1 MSKKSNHIDQS
12 GWSHAASTRL
22 VACITSACLIC
33 GAFWVYGM
41 VSGQAVF
48 TWIGGISLLCLSLG
62 HQGWQARQARQ
73 ASTSRQV
80 PSTVTLFS
88 QRLAQATDRWS
99 VHVHSA
105 QSQMRQGTDELLQG
119 FVAILDQLDRITQ
132 TPDGSQAGQQFET
145 LGQCEAELHLLIQH
159 FSSFVASRDR
169 MLATVLSLNTTSA
182 GLRGMADDVALIARQ
197 TGLLSVNAAIEA
209 ARAGPSGRGFAVVAA
224 EVRRLS
230 TASGD
235 TGKRIGD
242 QVQAFGEQVQRTLD
256 ETASSTEADAQL
268 VHRSQNTVES
278 VLQRVKSTV
287 ELLSQRADELDA
299 SSLAVRGLVEQMMVS
314 FQFQDRVHQILD
326 QVMQSMQSVNERL
339 SLAATQG
346 DWPDDAEW
354 EALLSAGYT
363 TVEQHQLQLDRAG
376 AGDATYF

>member
-1 MSKKSNHIDQS
+1 MSNKSNHFDQKSHSTNDGLRRLPWITATGLS
-12 GWSHAASTRL
+12 G
-22 VACITSACLIC
+22 
-33 GAFWVYGM
+33 GALWLYGM
-41 VSGQAVF
+41 LAGQ
-48 TWIGGISLLCLSLG
+48 TWSAWLGGISLLTLTLG
-62 HQGWQARQARQ
+62 QGAWQWHRSRASSTPKPAHQMATG
-73 ASTSRQV
+73 
-80 PSTVTLFS
+80 FS
-88 QRLAQATDRWS
+88 QRLTQATERWT

-119 FVAILDQLDRITQ
+119 FVSILDQLDRITQ
-132 TPDGSQAGQQFET
+132 PPDSSPPGQQFET
-145 LGQCEAELHLLIQH
+145 LSQCEAELHALIQH
-159 FSSFVASRDR
+159 FSVFVASRDR
-169 MLATVLSLNTTSA
+169 MLATVLTLNTTSA

-230 TASGD
+230 SASGE

-242 QVQAFGEQVQRTLD
+242 QVQAFSEQVQRTLD
-256 ETASSTEADAQL
+256 ETASSTEADAHL
-268 VHRSQNTVES
+268 VHRSQNTIES

-287 ELLSQRADELDA
+287 DLLSQRASELDA

-314 FQFQDRVHQILD
+314 FQFQDRVNQILD
-326 QVMQSMQSVNERL
+326 QVMQSMHSVNERL
-339 SLAATQG
+339 TKATTQG

>member
-1 MSKKSNHIDQS
+1 MPNKSNQFDQRRHFATNGLRRHLWITAICLS
-12 GWSHAASTRL
+12 ASAL
-22 VACITSACLIC
+22 WL
-33 GAFWVYGM
+33 YGM
-41 VSGQAVF
+41 VAGQAWP
-48 TWIGGISLLCLSLG
+48 TWLGGISLLALTLGQEAWQRYLARAGKPSNPAQQTAASL
-62 HQGWQARQARQ
+62 
-73 ASTSRQV
+73 
-80 PSTVTLFS
+80 S
-88 QRLAQATDRWS
+88 QRLTQATERWT

-119 FVAILDQLDRITQ
+119 FVSILDQLDRITQ
-132 TPDGSQAGQQFET
+132 HPDSSAPGQQFET
-145 LGQCEAELHLLIQH
+145 LGQCEAELHALIQH
-159 FSSFVASRDR
+159 FSVFVASRDR
-169 MLATVLSLNTTSA
+169 MLATVLTLNTTSA

-230 TASGD
+230 NASGD

-256 ETASSTEADAQL
+256 ETASSTEADAHL
-268 VHRSQNTVES
+268 VHRSQNTIES

-287 ELLSQRADELDA
+287 DLLSQRASELDA

-314 FQFQDRVHQILD
+314 FQFQDRVNQILD
-326 QVMQSMQSVNERL
+326 QVMQSMHSVNERL
-339 SLAATQG
+339 TQAATQG

>member
-1 MSKKSNHIDQS
+1 MSNKSNYFDHK
-12 GWSHAASTRL
+12 SHFASIGLRSFPW
-22 VACITSACLIC
+22 ITATCLSA
-33 GAFWVYGM
+33 GALWLYGM
-41 VSGQAVF
+41 VEGQA
-48 TWIGGISLLCLSLG
+48 WPAWLGGISLLTLSLG
-62 HQGWQARQARQ
+62 QGAWQRHRSR
-73 ASTSRQV
+73 ASSAPDPAQQMAAG
-80 PSTVTLFS
+80 FS
-88 QRLAQATDRWS
+88 QRLTQATERWT

-119 FVAILDQLDRITQ
+119 FVSILDQLDRITQ
-132 TPDGSQAGQQFET
+132 PPDSSSAGQQFET
-145 LGQCEAELHLLIQH
+145 LGQCEAELHALIKH
-159 FSSFVASRDR
+159 FSVFVASRDR
-169 MLATVLSLNTTSA
+169 MLATVLTLNTTSA

-197 TGLLSVNAAIEA
+197 TGLLSINAAIEA

-230 TASGD
+230 GASGD

-256 ETASSTEADAQL
+256 ETASSTEADAHL
-268 VHRSQNTVES
+268 VHRSQNTIES
-278 VLQRVKSTV
+278 VLQRVRSTV
-287 ELLSQRADELDA
+287 DLLSQRASELDT
-299 SSLAVRGLVEQMMVS
+299 SSQAVRGLVEQMMVS
-314 FQFQDRVHQILD
+314 FQFQDRVNQILD
-326 QVMQSMQSVNERL
+326 QVMQSMRSVNERL
-339 SLAATQG
+339 TQAATQD

>member
-12 GWSHAASTRL
+12 GESQAASTRL
-22 VACITSACLIC
+22 SAWITSACLSC

-41 VSGQAVF
+41 VSGQAVL
-48 TWIGGISLLCLSLG
+48 TWIGGIGLLCLSLG
-62 HQGWQARQARQ
+62 HQGWQLRQG
-73 ASTSRQV
+73 STSGPM
-80 PSTVTLFS
+80 PSAAILFS

-132 TPDGSQAGQQFET
+132 TPDGSQAGQQFEI

-256 ETASSTEADAQL
+256 ETASSTEADAHL
-268 VHRSQNTVES
+268 VHRSQNTIES
-278 VLQRVKSTV
+278 VLQRVKSSV

-326 QVMQSMQSVNERL
+326 QVMQSMQSVSERL

>member
-1 MSKKSNHIDQS
+1 MFNKSNQIDRNKHFEPAGS
-12 GWSHAASTRL
+12 RL
-22 VACITSACLIC
+22 LSWITSACLSC
-33 GAFWVYGM
+33 GALWLYGM
-41 VSGQAVF
+41 VAGQAWS
-48 TWIGGISLLCLSLG
+48 TWIGGLGLLSLTLG
-62 HQGWQARQARQ
+62 HRAWQAHLTHS
-73 ASTSRQV
+73 ASALNPTQPAAVR
-80 PSTVTLFS
+80 FS
-88 QRLAQATDRWS
+88 QRLAQATERWS
-99 VHVHSA
+99 VHVRSA

-119 FVAILDQLDRITQ
+119 FVSILEQLDRITQ
-132 TPDGSQAGQQFET
+132 TPDSRQAGQQFET
-145 LGQCEAELHLLIQH
+145 LSQCEVELHTLIQH
-159 FSSFVASRDR
+159 FSTFVASRDR
-169 MLATVLSLNTTSA
+169 MLATVLTLNTTSA

-230 TASGD
+230 SASGD

-256 ETASSTEADAQL
+256 ETANSTEADAHL
-268 VHRSQNTVES
+268 VRRSQDTIES

-299 SSLAVRGLVEQMMVS
+299 SSVAVRGLVEQMMVS

-326 QVMQSMQSVNERL
+326 QVMLAMHSVNERL
-339 SLAATQG
+339 DQAATQG
-346 DWPDDAEW
+346 DWPDDSEW
-354 EALLSAGYT
+354 EALLSTGYT
-363 TVEQHQLQLDRAG
+363 TVEQHQLQLDRAN